1 MASPRTLQ
9 ELRNEIR
16 DRADVREA
24 QWPDPQLDRLINQ
37 QLLRLYRLLVTVN
50 KDLYI
55 DEDTVAVV
63 AGTATYTLPATFW
76 RLLGVDVE
84 DGSRWYPLRR
94 FTFAERNQHQG
105 NSSKATTRYRVMG
118 SDLRLRPT
126 PTWSGTLTLHFIP
139 TLPTLVNPG
148 DVVEGFCGFEEYA
161 VVNAALAIK
170 EAAEED
176 VQALLIERKALY
188 SDIKSSAAERDD
200 AEPDRV
206 RDVETEGVLDDW
218 NLVV

>member
-9 ELRNEIR
+9 ELRDEIR

-37 QLLRLYRLLVTVN
+37 QLARLYRLLVTVN
-50 KDLYI
+50 KDHFI
-55 DEDTVAVV
+55 DSDIVNVV
-63 AGTATYTLPATFW
+63 AGTAAYNLPATFW
-76 RLLGVDVE
+76 RVLGVDVLN
-84 DGSRWYPLRR
+84 GSRWYPLRR
-94 FTFAERNQHQG
+94 FTFAERLQHQG
-105 NSSKATTRYRVMG
+105 NSSRTTTRYRVMG
-118 SDLRLRPT
+118 SDLLLRPE
-126 PTWSGTLTLHFIP
+126 PTWSGQINLHFIP
-139 TLPTLVNPG
+139 APPVLSLGSDET
-148 DVVEGFCGFEEYA
+148 DGFAGFEEYA

-188 SDIKSSAAERDD
+188 SDIKNASAERDD

-206 RDVETEGVLDDW
+206 RDVEAEGVLDDW
-218 NLVV
+218 NMVV